1 MSLYLSFYY
10 ILAIIAFSGFGVL
23 FLNAES
29 ILALCFFIFIALIIQ
44 NDPVSVSLEEQKFTV
59 RSEFI
64 SCMLHGEKDFVQS
77 RKALIYKKVQL
88 LHSLKHI
95 CLPLANTAKAKA
107 NQN

>member
-10 ILAIIAFSGFGVL
+10 ILAIIAFSGFGII

-29 ILALCFFIFIALIIQ
+29 ILALCFFIFVALIIQ
-44 NDPVSVSLEEQKFTV
+44 NDPVSASLEEQKRTV

-77 RKALIYKKVQL
+77 KKTLIYKKVQL
-88 LHSLKHI
+88 LDSLKQV
-95 CLPLANTAKAKA
+95 CLPSPNYL
-107 NQN
+107 